1 MRGLPF
7 KPCDQTW
14 RGSRGRRRDPQA
26 YGYQRHSINCPT
38 CRKPAVLP
46 IQEGVT
52 SFPIAF
58 HLNSLKEAYKLL
70 LQQPKPSEESFS
82 QSQAVVQC
90 GDCNAAFSDV
100 FVFCQECDKYFCKRC
115 VATHKEITSHKMVM
129 ADDEESMLCFQH
141 NKPLDVFC
149 ETCQMLVCRDCT
161 IRHHRNCD
169 HDAISDSHHKHHQ
182 RLNKLLKDLEKE
194 INSDLLDIR
203 AREMKVKSQDEVV
216 KQEIHTMVQQIIDIL
231 QQSET
236 RLTKAVEALT
246 SNKLQVLA
254 EQKKSAEANLDDY
267 KDCKQLVEQTFESST
282 PREFLMSLS
291 EMYQRVSQ
299 VSKIHYPNVRVEA
312 DVIFIKETT
321 ISNSVQYIGTVLTPD
336 ILRRCKIKPI
346 KSHEVIIEKKMMSFP
361 LKIELPNSLPLN
373 VPLSS
378 LHCNV
383 LVATSYR
390 PVFSNVTSTANPGIY
405 KVVCNQV
412 IQGSIQLNVQVSNC
426 NIMHTTVTV
435 SFNPYLD
442 EITPTRTIDKINYPK
457 GIAVKKDCNLVVS
470 EHSSDSVILV
480 STSDNSRLRCGGTN
494 FYYAFGVAVAVD
506 DSIIVADCHRI
517 QKMDSRTRSGMLQKS
532 IIGKKGTKSE
542 EFWEPHGV
550 AISPTTS
557 EIYVAD
563 YGNSRVCVLT
573 ANLNWS
579 FTFGSKGS
587 GQAQF
592 NSPYDV
598 AVDSKGHV
606 YVADTYNHRIQK
618 FTAIGEFI
626 CQFGTG
632 GSGIGQFSYPYGITI
647 DIYDMIYVSDGGNH
661 RVSVF
666 TSDGQFIRSF
676 GSKGS
681 GTGQFSSP
689 HGLAFDSSGHLYVC
703 DYYNKRI
710 VVY

>member
-1 MRGLPF
+1 MGLVN
-7 KPCDQTW
+7 QT
-14 RGSRGRRRDPQA
+14 RRNPQP
-26 YGYQRHSINCPT
+26 QSPQQHSINCPT
-38 CRKPAVLP
+38 CRKPAVLS

-58 HLNSLKEAYKLL
+58 HLNSLKETYELL
-70 LQQPKPSEESFS
+70 LQQQKPLEESLS

-90 GDCNAAFSDV
+90 GDCNAALSDV
-100 FVFCQECDKYFCKRC
+100 FVFCQECDKYLCKRC
-115 VATHKEITSHKMVM
+115 VATHKQITSHKVVM
-129 ADDEESMLCFQH
+129 ADDEESMLCSQH

-149 ETCQMLVCRDCT
+149 ETCQMLVCRDCM
-161 IRHHRNCD
+161 IHCHRNCD
-169 HDAISDSHHKHHQ
+169 HDAVSDSHRQH
-182 RLNKLLKDLEKE
+182 LNKLLKDLEKE
-194 INSDLLDIR
+194 INSDLLDIK
-203 AREMKVKSQDEVV
+203 AREMKVKSQEKVV
-216 KQEIHTMVQQIIDIL
+216 KQEIHTMVRQMIDIL

-236 RLTKAVEALT
+236 QLSKEVEALT

-254 EQKKSAEANLDDY
+254 EQKNSAETNLDDY
-267 KDCKQLVEQTFESST
+267 KECKQLVEQTFESST
-282 PREFLMSLS
+282 PREVLMSLN

-299 VSKIHYPNVRVEA
+299 VSKVHYPNVRVEA
-312 DVIFIKETT
+312 DVIFIKDNT
-321 ISNSVQYIGTVLTPD
+321 ISNSWQDLGTVLTPD

-346 KSHEVIIEKKMMSFP
+346 KSHEVIIKKKMMSFP
-361 LKIELPNSLPLN
+361 LKIKLPDSSPLI

-390 PVFSNVTSTANPGIY
+390 PVFCNITCNVTSTANPGIY
-405 KVVCNQV
+405 RAVCNQV

-442 EITPTRTIDKINYPK
+442 IITATRTIDKINYPM

-480 STSDNSRLRCGGTN
+480 STSDNSRLRCGETSN

-506 DSIIVADCHRI
+506 GSIIVADCHRI
-517 QKMDSRTRSGMLQKS
+517 QKMGSCTTHSRS

-550 AISPTTS
+550 AVSPTTS

-587 GQAQF
+587 GQVQF

-618 FTAIGEFI
+618 LTAIGKFI
-626 CQFGTG
+626 CQFGSG
-632 GSGIGQFSYPYGITI
+632 GSGFGQFSYPYGITV

-676 GSKGS
+676 GSQGS
-681 GTGQFSSP
+681 DTGQFSSP
-689 HGLAFDSSGHLYVC
+689 HGLAFDNSGHLYVC

>member
-1 MRGLPF
+1 
-7 KPCDQTW
+7 
-14 RGSRGRRRDPQA
+14 
-26 YGYQRHSINCPT
+26 
-38 CRKPAVLP
+38 
-46 IQEGVT
+46 
-52 SFPIAF
+52 
-58 HLNSLKEAYKLL
+58 
-70 LQQPKPSEESFS
+70 
-82 QSQAVVQC
+82 
-90 GDCNAAFSDV
+90 
-100 FVFCQECDKYFCKRC
+100 
-115 VATHKEITSHKMVM
+115 
-129 ADDEESMLCFQH
+129 
-141 NKPLDVFC
+141 
-149 ETCQMLVCRDCT
+149 
-161 IRHHRNCD
+161 
-169 HDAISDSHHKHHQ
+169 
-182 RLNKLLKDLEKE
+182 
-194 INSDLLDIR
+194 
-203 AREMKVKSQDEVV
+203 MKVKSQDEVV
-216 KQEIHTMVQQIIDIL
+216 KQEIHTMVKQMIDIL
-231 QQSET
+231 QQTET
-236 RLTKAVEALT
+236 QLTRSVEALT

-254 EQKKSAEANLDDY
+254 EQKNSAEANLDDF
-267 KDCKQLVEQTFESST
+267 KECKQLVEETFESNT
-282 PREFLMSLS
+282 PREVLMSLS

-299 VSKIHYPNVRVEA
+299 VSKVHYPNVRVEA
-312 DVIFIKETT
+312 DVIFIKNTT
-321 ISNSVQYIGTVLTPD
+321 ISNSLQYIGTVLTPD

-346 KSHEVIIEKKMMSFP
+346 KSHEVIIKKKMMSFP
-361 LKIELPNSLPLN
+361 LKIKLPDSSPLI

-378 LHCNV
+378 LHCMV
-383 LVATSYR
+383 LIATSYQ
-390 PVFSNVTSTANPGIY
+390 PIISNVTSTASPGIY
-405 KVVCNQV
+405 RAVCNQV

-442 EITPTRTIDKINYPK
+442 IITATRTIDKINYPM
-457 GIAVKKDCNLVVS
+457 GIAVKEDCNLVVS
-470 EHSSDSVILV
+470 EHSSDSVIVV
-480 STSDNSRLRCGGTN
+480 STSDNRRLRCGTSN
-494 FYYAFGVAVAVD
+494 LYYAFGVAVTVD
-506 DSIIVADCHRI
+506 GSIIVADCHRI
-517 QKMDSRTRSGMLQKS
+517 QKMDSCTRSGMLQKS

-550 AISPTTS
+550 AISPTTN

-563 YGNSRVCVLT
+563 YGNSRICVLT
-573 ANLNWS
+573 ANLKWS

-618 FTAIGEFI
+618 LTAIGDFI
-626 CQFGTG
+626 CQFGSE